1 MNYRFRGMN
10 DFPVPNNID
19 LVTYGMAGVGILIA
33 LAAFRAIF
41 KGRR

>member
-10 DFPVPNNID
+10 DFTVPSNID
-19 LVTYGMAGVGILIA
+19 LVTYGMVGVAALVA
-33 LAAFRAIF
+33 LAAFRTIF